1 MSQSIKND
9 AGRGKLPQDARGG
22 ANGLSVVL
30 ALLWVAALVTL
41 GIGQLPHGQPLAQ
54 GESPRLYFPPPK
66 NTNVFSFG
74 SMDISNKFD
83 PCIQTKES
91 DNNTRTGVLAHKRF
105 LLPSQRLDPFP
116 FSPITGCGTG
126 SVSVDPKSTS
136 LNPVINASR
145 GSRFSAPNLGFGG
158 GLTRLALKPVEL
170 VKHKQGFRPYGPA
183 GAYLPTGQYNGSKPL
198 DLGVKRRAVGFGVP
212 TVMPFGNPSWP
223 ASLEVIPAYPGYRNP
238 FGGWPK
244 ARGFVPL
251 GKFGKGDA
259 AFSAAGGRER

>member
-1 MSQSIKND
+1 MADRSEIKND
-9 AGRGKLPQDARGG
+9 AGRGKLQKSRGG

-54 GESPRLYFPPPK
+54 GESPRLYFPPPE

-91 DNNTRTGVLAHKRF
+91 DRNARIGVLAYQRF
-105 LLPSQRLDPFP
+105 FLPNERLDAFL
-116 FSPITGCGTG
+116 FSPITGCSTG

-145 GSRFSAPNLGFGG
+145 GSRFSAPPYRGFRG
-158 GLTRLALKPVEL
+158 GLIRLALKPVEL
-170 VKHKQGFRPYGPA
+170 VKHKLGFQPYGPA
-183 GAYLPTGQYNGSKPL
+183 GAYLPIGQYDSSRPL
-198 DLGVKRRAVGFGVP
+198 DLGVKGRAVHFGVP
-212 TVMPFGNPSWP
+212 TVRPFRNPSWP

-244 ARGFVPL
+244 AGGFVP
-251 GKFGKGDA
+251 FGKGDA